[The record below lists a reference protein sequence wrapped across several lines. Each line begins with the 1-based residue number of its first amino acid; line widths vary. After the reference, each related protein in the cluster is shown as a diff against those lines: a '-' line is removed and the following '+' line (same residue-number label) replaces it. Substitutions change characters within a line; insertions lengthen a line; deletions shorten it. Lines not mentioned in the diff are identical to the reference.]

1 MRDEFVLLGIILLL
15 LVAEIM
21 LIGKNRKIV
30 AGIATGMFMVHTV
43 IGFFPLPEGVLFG
56 GSYRTTHLLHNMK
69 NIMNVGV
76 VILLLQ
82 TWTWAREEW
91 SGRGRMSEFYLLI
104 FSTLLGMYYMVSSG
118 DFLMFF
124 LGLELASLP
133 IGGLAAYDLSKM
145 RSAEAGA
152 KFILMAGLASA
163 ISLFGISMI
172 YGITGSL
179 YFSEVAQNFHLSG
192 LGTIGLLFFISGLA
206 FKISLVPFHFWT
218 PDVYE
223 GAPVPVTSYLS
234 VISKAAAIF
243 ALAIVLFLIGREFV
257 SIWKPAIYWMAVLTM
272 TVGNLFALR
281 QKNMKRFLAFSS
293 VAQAGFILL
302 GILSFDQM
310 GMAAVVYF
318 AAIYIFSNLATFG
331 VVQVISLKTGKENM
345 DDYNGLYR
353 TNPKLSL
360 VMLLG
365 LFSLAGIPPV
375 AGFFGKFFLFMSAAA
390 HGYYWLVIIAVINVT
405 ISLYYYLLVVRAMFL
420 RKSDTPIEPF
430 QAEMPVKIGLALT
443 VVGIL
448 TLGLYSPFYD
458 FILNLS
464 TNIRLRLFLENT
476 YLGNSIKPMIISS
489 PL

>member
-1 MRDEFVLLGIILLL
+1 MNNYLLMRDEFVLLGIILLL

-21 LIGKNRKIV
+21 LIGKNRRAV
-30 AGIATGMFMVHTV
+30 VGIATGLFIAHTV
-43 IGFFPLPEGVLFG
+43 IGFLPLPEGTMFG
-56 GSYRTTHLLHNMK
+56 GSFRTNHLLHNMK
-69 NIMNVGV
+69 LIMNVGV

-91 SGRGRMSEFYLLI
+91 SDKGRLTEFYFLI

-133 IGGLAAYDLSKM
+133 IAGLVAYDLMKM
-145 RSAEAGA
+145 RSAEAGV
-152 KFILMAGLASA
+152 KFILMAGVSSA
-163 ISLFGISMI
+163 VSLFGISMI
-172 YGITGSL
+172 YGISGSL
-179 YFSEVAQNFHLSG
+179 YFTEVAQNFHLSG
-192 LGTIGLLFFISGLA
+192 LGTVGLLFFISGLA

-234 VISKAAAIF
+234 VISKAAAVF

-257 SIWKPAIYWMAVLTM
+257 SIWKPAIYWLAVLTM

-302 GILSFDQM
+302 GILSYDQM
-310 GMAAVVYF
+310 GMASVVYF
-318 AAIYIFSNLATFG
+318 SAIYIFSNLATFG
-331 VVQVISLKTGKENM
+331 VVQVISLHTGKEHM

-353 TNPKLSL
+353 TNPKLAL

-390 HGYYWLVIIAVINVT
+390 HGYYWLVIIGVINVT

-420 RKSDTPIEPF
+420 RKSDSPIAPF
-430 QAEMPVKIGLALT
+430 ENEIPVKVGLALS
-443 VVGIL
+443 VIGIL
-448 TLGLYSPFYD
+448 VLGLYSPFYD
-458 FILNLS
+458 FILNLT
-464 TNIRLRLFLENT
+464 TNI
-476 YLGNSIKPMIISS
+476 
-489 PL
+489 